1 VPSRLAYPQPLGDGR
16 NSMTRSGISL
26 VIAAL
31 LLQGSAARAAQLDK
45 DSCAKLKTEQAQL
58 EQGGTRGSMGKGPE
72 WAKVNLAPDKLEQ
85 IRRLIELDEQL
96 LFRCG
101 GRPLVIIPH
110 DPDPAAREVENKEGA
125 AKGPPA
131 KAAKAPD
138 AEKKQTVPLKK
149 AAAPPS
155 NQPAKGAAKETPPVK
170 TAPQPEAASAPAK
183 EAATETPPAKT
194 TPQPDAASA
203 PAKDGEDKKSS
214 ALQADQPPVKEAAKE
229 TPPAKAAPQPQA
241 GPASTP
247 APSKEA
253 EDKKAAAAKAAKA
266 KAKKRAND
274 AYSPPFSDWNINPF
288 AAQAGPPGKK

>member
-1 VPSRLAYPQPLGDGR
+1 MGDGR

-31 LLQGSAARAAQLDK
+31 LLQAPAARAAQLDK

-72 WAKVNLAPDKLEQ
+72 WAKVNLGPEKLEQ

-110 DPDPAAREVENKEGA
+110 DPDPAAREVENKDGA

-138 AEKKQTVPLKK
+138 AEKKQAVPLKK
-149 AAAPPS
+149 AAVPPA
-155 NQPAKGAAKETPPVK
+155 NQPAKGAAKETPLAK
-170 TAPQPEAASAPAK
+170 TAPQPEAASVPAK
-183 EAATETPPAKT
+183 EAAKETPTAKLA
-194 TPQPDAASA
+194 PQPEAAPA
-203 PAKDGEDKKSS
+203 PAKEGGDMKS
-214 ALQADQPPVKEAAKE
+214 AAPPAEQPVKEAAKE
-229 TPPAKAAPQPQA
+229 APPVKEALQPQA
-241 GPASTP
+241 GPAPT
-247 APSKEA
+247 KEA
-253 EDKKAAAAKAAKA
+253 DDKKAAAAKAAKA
-266 KAKKRAND
+266 KAKKKAND
-274 AYSPPFSDWNINPF
+274 AYSPPFADWNINPF
-288 AAQAGPPGKK
+288 AAQVGPPAKK

>member
-1 VPSRLAYPQPLGDGR
+1 
-16 NSMTRSGISL
+16 MTRSGISL

-194 TPQPDAASA
+194 TPQPDAASS
-203 PAKDGEDKKSS
+203 PAKEGEDKKSS
-214 ALQADQPPVKEAAKE
+214 VLPADQPPVKEAAKE

-241 GPASTP
+241 GPASAP

-266 KAKKRAND
+266 KAKKKAND
-274 AYSPPFSDWNINPF
+274 AYSSPFADWNINPF

>member
-1 VPSRLAYPQPLGDGR
+1 
-16 NSMTRSGISL
+16 MTRSGISL

-72 WAKVNLAPDKLEQ
+72 WAKVNLAPEKLEQ

-110 DPDPAAREVENKEGA
+110 DPDPAAREVESKDGA

-138 AEKKQTVPLKK
+138 AEKKQAVPLKK
-149 AAAPPS
+149 AVAPPA
-155 NQPAKGAAKETPPVK
+155 NQSAKGAAKETPPVK

-183 EAATETPPAKT
+183 EV
-194 TPQPDAASA
+194 
-203 PAKDGEDKKSS
+203 EDKKS
-214 ALQADQPPVKEAAKE
+214 AAPPAEQPVKEAAKE
-229 TPPAKAAPQPQA
+229 TPPAEVAPQPQA
-241 GPASTP
+241 GPALT
-247 APSKEA
+247 KEA

-274 AYSPPFSDWNINPF
+274 AYSSPFADWNINPF
-288 AAQAGPPGKK
+288 AAQAGPPAKK

>member
-1 VPSRLAYPQPLGDGR
+1 
-16 NSMTRSGISL
+16 MTRSGISL

-110 DPDPAAREVENKEGA
+110 DPDPAAREVEYKEGA

-241 GPASTP
+241 GPASAP

-266 KAKKRAND
+266 KAKKKAND
-274 AYSPPFSDWNINPF
+274 AYSSPFADWNINPF

>member
-1 VPSRLAYPQPLGDGR
+1 
-16 NSMTRSGISL
+16 MTRSGISL

-58 EQGGTRGSMGKGPE
+58 EQGGARGSMGKGPE

-266 KAKKRAND
+266 KAKKKAND
-274 AYSPPFSDWNINPF
+274 AYSSPFADWNINPF